1 MSKNSVTAIVLICC
15 SIFVA
20 SSIYVMIPLQPVLA
34 EQFNVSLEIAALTST
49 LFTFPYAL
57 GLICF
62 GLLADRFPLRKLLLI
77 GMALLIII
85 TVLLSLSES
94 IYLLISLRAVQGFFA
109 ASFAP
114 VAFAY
119 CFKHFSGSFRAFVIA
134 MINTGF
140 LFAGVFGQMAAAF
153 FAEQGSYSF
162 VFVVFFFFYLFCF
175 IGLFFTLKPS
185 EPKLLQGRGKIHPM
199 IRACFKHR
207 HLAKLYGIAF
217 FLLLTLMLFYG
228 SFEIYVYQ
236 SVEDFPYSIQF
247 LRLISLIGI
256 IPAFFSSQL
265 MNKFGA
271 KSVLQFQLGIMVG
284 GFIPVAVA
292 INLYTIMV
300 ASFFMIFSASL
311 TIPMVVLLVGKHAT
325 QFRSTALSLY
335 SFILLTGASTGSMLA
350 PLLPFSVVLL
360 LVPILYMGLTI
371 YARLLPDD

>member
-140 LFAGVFGQMAAAF
+140 LFAGVFGQMIAAF
-153 FAEQGSYSF
+153 LADWGSYSL
-162 VFVVFFFFYLFCF
+162 VFGAFFCFYLLCF
-175 IGLFFTLKPS
+175 TGLFFTLKPS
-185 EPKLLQGRGKIHPM
+185 DPKLLQERGKIYPM
-199 IRACFKHR
+199 IKACLKHR
-207 HLAKLYGIAF
+207 HLAKLYAIAF

-228 SFEIYVYQ
+228 SFEIYVYD
-236 SVEDFPYSIQF
+236 SVGDFPYSIQF

-256 IPAFFSSQL
+256 FPSFFSSQL
-265 MNKFGA
+265 INRFGA
-271 KSVLQFQLGIMVG
+271 KSVLRFQLGVMVI
-284 GFIPVAVA
+284 GFIPVAIANHVF
-292 INLYTIMV
+292 TIMV
-300 ASFFMIFSASL
+300 ASFFMILSASL
-311 TIPMVVLLVGKHAT
+311 TIPMVVLLVGKHAA
-325 QFRSTALSLY
+325 QFRSTAISLY

-350 PLLPFSVVLL
+350 PILPFSVVLL
-360 LVPILYMGLTI
+360 LVPILYIVLTVF
-371 YARLLPDD
+371 ARLLPGD